1 MRRFVFRAQV
11 ALDLRRRQEDD
22 AQRALAL
29 AEGRLGAAQSVLGAA
44 RDALATTMS
53 RAGDADGQADVALQ
67 VWYRNWIVRQKQ
79 DIARAAQAVV
89 ACQAD
94 VEQAKAR
101 VMVARRKRKSLE
113 RFRERALTAFERA
126 RDLDER
132 KALDALGTLRFAL
145 AKQGGSQ

>member
-11 ALDLRRRQEDD
+11 ALDLRRRQEDE

-29 AEGRLGAAQSVLGAA
+29 AEGRLGAAQSALGAA
-44 RDALATTMS
+44 RDALATTMR

-79 DIARAAQAVV
+79 DIARATQAVA

-94 VEQAKAR
+94 VDQAKAR

-126 RDLDER
+126 QDLDER

-145 AKQGGSQ
+145 AKQGGTQ